1 MEVKER
7 AAGVSV
13 KVEKED
19 AQVFTLVERMRK
31 GEVRDDVRKS
41 REGGLL
47 FRRPD
52 MGVTA
57 SSSPC

>member
-31 GEVRDDVRKS
+31 GEVRDDVRRS
-41 REGGLL
+41 R
-47 FRRPD
+47 
-52 MGVTA
+52 VTV
-57 SSSPC
+57 